1 MRVLMTTDTVG
12 GVWSYAATPCHEL
25 GSAGIQVALAAMGG
39 ALSESQCEQVAGI
52 PGVEVFEE
60 HPARKLEWMD
70 DPWED
75 VARSQEW
82 LREVGAHVQ
91 PDIVHAN
98 AYAPAL
104 VPWACPTVLAAHSCV
119 CTWWRAVKG
128 AAAPDRYD
136 RYRGMVSAAL
146 RCAEQVVV
154 PTRAFG
160 RELEA
165 EYGLSRPPEVIA
177 NGISGPLAVTAPD
190 ASYPIVTVGRLWDE
204 AKNIGAIVEAAGG
217 LPAQIAAIGAV
228 GLDAAGWTPIDAPPN
243 VALLGV
249 LPRGEIHAQLR
260 AARIFVAP
268 AKYEPFGLAILEAAQ
283 EFCALVL
290 GDIPTLRELW
300 GGAALF
306 VPPDDPEAIRAALD
320 ELMSL
325 PGRAATLG
333 ARAHV
338 RSRRYSARRMG
349 LATMELYAR
358 LASVDAAAAAGCRG
372 ARADRDVLSLAR
384 VGMEPRERAFSA
396 GSGAH
401 PEGARARCDRA

>member
-1 MRVLMTTDTVG
+1 MRVLMTTDTIG
-12 GVWSYAATPCHEL
+12 GVWSYAATLCHEL

-39 ALSESQCEQVAGI
+39 ALRDSQREQVAGI
-52 PGVEVFEE
+52 PGLEVFEE
-60 HPARKLEWMD
+60 SPAGKLEWMD

-75 VARSQEW
+75 VARSQGW
-82 LREVGAHVQ
+82 LREIGAHVQ

-98 AYAPAL
+98 GYAAAL
-104 VPWACPTVLAAHSCV
+104 APRACPTVVAAHSCV

-128 AAAPDRYD
+128 TAAPERYD

-146 RCAEQVVV
+146 RGADQVIV
-154 PTRAFG
+154 PTRAFA
-160 RELEA
+160 RALEA
-165 EYGLSRPPEVIA
+165 EYGLAQSPEVIP
-177 NGISGPLAVTAPD
+177 NGIPGPLAVTAPD
-190 ASYPIVTVGRLWDE
+190 TSYPIVTVGRLWDE
-204 AKNIGAIVEAAGG
+204 AKNIGTLLEAARGVQA
-217 LPAQIAAIGAV
+217 PVAAIGAAE
-228 GLDAAGWTPIDAPPN
+228 LKAAGSAPIEAPAN

-249 LPRGEIHAQLR
+249 LPPREVHAQLR

-268 AKYEPFGLAILEAAQ
+268 ARYEPFGLAILEAAQ

-306 VPPDDPEAIRAALD
+306 VPPGDAGAIRDALE

-349 LATMELYAR
+349 AATMELYAR
-358 LASVDAAAAAGCRG
+358 LASVDAAAAAG
-372 ARADRDVLSLAR
+372 
-384 VGMEPRERAFSA
+384 
-396 GSGAH
+396 
-401 PEGARARCDRA
+401 